1 MIPWVISGWKE
12 EAASRQGGGGNH
24 GQGVD
29 EDEYMIWVS
38 CVCCVVLCMPSSFV
52 GSLFLNSNSK
62 FVT

>member
-1 MIPWVISGWKE
+1 MIPWVISRWRE
-12 EAASRQGGGGNH
+12 EAASQRGGGNH

-29 EDEYMIWVS
+29 EDEYGCLV
-38 CVCCVVLCMPSSFV
+38 CVVYYVVCKPSSFV